1 MRYSGFKLCLA
12 AALVA
17 VLMGLAVLAGQAEA
31 RGGYGGGS
39 FRGDGGVAVGPDGG
53 VAVRAPGGR
62 YVAVLPDGA
71 TRVSAGGQSY
81 YVADGVYY
89 QPCYVGADVNYCVV
103 GAPVDVEDD
112 GEDEGDN
119 GDDDNDDGDGS

>member
-17 VLMGLAVLAGQAEA
+17 FLMGLTVLIEQAQA
-31 RGGYGGGS
+31 RGGYSGGN

-71 TRVSAGGQSY
+71 TRVLVGGQGY

-103 GAPVDVEDD
+103 GAPADD
-112 GEDEGDN
+112 GNDGDDDGDN
-119 GDDDNDDGDGS
+119 GDNDNDDGDGS